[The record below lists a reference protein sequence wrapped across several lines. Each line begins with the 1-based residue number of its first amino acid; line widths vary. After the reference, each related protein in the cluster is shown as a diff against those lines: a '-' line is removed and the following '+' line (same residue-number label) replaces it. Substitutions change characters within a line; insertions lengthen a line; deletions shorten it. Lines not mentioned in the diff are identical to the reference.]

1 MKKLNNKKIK
11 DLIISYKDTPKIDSS
26 DSVYNSILQM
36 NKTGIGI
43 VCIINKKRKLK
54 GIITDGDL
62 RRFII
67 SMNKPL
73 AAFLSENVEKYMN
86 KKPFTVNENYTL
98 SKIVKTM
105 EKKKIWDLPVI
116 DINLNLVGLC
126 HLHKILKKLIKND

>member
-11 DLIISYKDTPKIDSS
+11 DLIISYKDTPKIDST

-73 AAFLSENVEKYMN
+73 AAFLSENIEKYMN

-116 DINLNLVGLC
+116 DKNLNLVGLC
-126 HLHKILKKLIKND
+126 HLHRILKKLIKND